1 MLFRMVQL
9 LVTDIVTY
17 FGADTDN
24 GKLFAS
30 NGFLSKYDSS
40 KKLYTFFNVY
50 TDASD
55 NAYAFESD
63 TFEVTDEGEAKIH
76 AAFAKAKKAAAHHS
90 AVVSAKAHKMYVA
103 KRGAWAK

>member
-1 MLFRMVQL
+1 MQAR
-9 LVTDIVTY
+9 D
-17 FGADTDN
+17 
-24 GKLFAS
+24 S
-30 NGFLSKYDSS
+30 FLS
-40 KKLYTFFNVY
+40 TFFIIY